1 MRETTAMHRRNDP
14 PRSWLL
20 VPAHRV
26 ERMLPRAYES
36 GADVVIL
43 DLEAA
48 TPAPERAA
56 ARSAMRKL
64 LRASPAGQLLFVRV
78 NDDGSADIAED
89 AATAVDIGA
98 DGVVLPH
105 VQSPDAVT
113 SLGIRLAALEARTGR
128 APIAIVPMLET
139 AQGLFAAL
147 AIASAHERVAAV
159 ALGGEDL
166 AADLGATRTPAG
178 LELAL
183 ARGLLVMAAAA
194 ARVASVDTPWLD
206 LNDPA
211 GAGREAAAVAAL
223 GITGKF
229 VIHPAQVEP
238 VNAAFRPTDE
248 DVARARGIV
257 SAYEAGL
264 AAGTGIAV
272 FEGRMIDEPIARNAK
287 RTLRRSARP

>member
-1 MRETTAMHRRNDP
+1 MRETTAKQLRNDP

-20 VPAHRV
+20 VPALRA

-36 GADVVIL
+36 GADIVVL

-48 TPAPERAA
+48 TPPTERAE
-56 ARSAMRKL
+56 ARRVMRRL
-64 LRASPAGQLLFVRV
+64 GRGSPAGQLMFVRV
-78 NDDGSADIAED
+78 NDDGSADVGDDE
-89 AATAVDIGA
+89 AAAVEIGA

-105 VQSPDAVT
+105 VQSPDAVSAT
-113 SLGIRLAALEARTGR
+113 AARLTALESRAGR
-128 APIAIVPMLET
+128 PPMAIVPMLET
-139 AQGLFAAL
+139 ARGLFAAL

-166 AADLGATRTPAG
+166 AADLGATRTAVG
-178 LELAL
+178 VELSL

-194 ARVASVDTPWLD
+194 AGVASVDTPWLD
-206 LNDPA
+206 LDDPA

-238 VNAAFRPTDE
+238 VNMAFQPTE
-248 DVARARGIV
+248 DDVIRAHGVVA
-257 SAYEAGL
+257 AYEAGL

-272 FEGRMIDEPIARNAK
+272 FEGRMIDEPIARNAR